1 MPELNTFKELF
12 DLYYSRHA
20 LVKLKCPQNTYYW
33 GTKHGP
39 YWFSRA
45 VNQITKNDV
54 QEWVDTTGQHSQ
66 SAATRALNQLAAIFA
81 WGLKRGY
88 CSANPCIG
96 VEKFEDISR
105 ERFLNPSELE
115 RLKAVLLKEPLIIHD
130 LIWVALL
137 TGARKDNL
145 LSMCWSEIDLDL
157 NVWRIPAKKFKNGDQ
172 QVIPIDGLAHEI
184 LTRRK
189 LNSRSPWVFPG
200 KKNDHLKDPR
210 DSWDR
215 VRLLASLDDF
225 RFHDLRRTTGS
236 YMAINGESLPVIGK
250 ALGHKDPRS
259 TAIYARLD
267 LDAIRKAF
275 TAMHCSLTSD
285 RKAS

>member
-1 MPELNTFKELF
+1 MLTTFKELF

-20 LVKLKCPQNTYYW
+20 LVKLKCPKNTYYW

-45 VNQITKNDV
+45 VDQITKNDV
-54 QEWVDTTGQHSQ
+54 QEWVDQVGQHSQ
-66 SAATRALNQLAAIFA
+66 SAATRAHNQLAAIFA
-81 WGLKRGY
+81 WGLRRGY
-88 CSANPCIG
+88 VTSNPCVG
-96 VEKFEDISR
+96 VEKFDDISR
-105 ERFLNPSELE
+105 ERFLNPAELA
-115 RLKAVLLKEPLIIHD
+115 RLKAVLTKQPLIIHD

-137 TGARKDNL
+137 TGARKENL
-145 LSMCWSEIDLDL
+145 LSMAWSEIDLDL
-157 NVWRIPAKKFKNGDQ
+157 KVWRIPARKFKNGDL

-184 LTRRK
+184 LSRRK
-189 LNSRSPWVFPG
+189 LNSKSPWVFPG
-200 KKNDHLKDPR
+200 RGSAHLKDPR
-210 DSWDR
+210 AAWDR
-215 VRLLASLDDF
+215 VRRLAQLDGF

-275 TAMHCSLTSD
+275 TAMHSSLTSD
-285 RKAS
+285 RQAS